1 MTKRRGPGTAS
12 DEIEK
17 DFMVPIQHLLNRI
30 RWDKEFGTGS
40 FEIGY
45 LDHVEQR
52 IIRVPSRRIH
62 FEEGNQFSFQL
73 EDEMGEMLSIPF
85 HRIREVYRDGVLI
98 WRRSG

>member
-1 MTKRRGPGTAS
+1 MTKRPGTAS
-12 DEIEK
+12 FEIEK

-30 RWDKEFGTGS
+30 RWDKGFGTSS

-52 IIRVPSRRIH
+52 IIRVPSRKIH

-73 EDEMGEMLSIPF
+73 EDEMGEELSIPF
-85 HRIREVYRDGVLI
+85 HRIREVYRDGALI
-98 WRRSG
+98 WQRSGR